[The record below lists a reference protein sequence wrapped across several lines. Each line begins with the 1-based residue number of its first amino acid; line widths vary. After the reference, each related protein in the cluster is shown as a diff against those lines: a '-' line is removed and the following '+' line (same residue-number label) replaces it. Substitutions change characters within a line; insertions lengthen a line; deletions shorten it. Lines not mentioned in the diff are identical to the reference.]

1 MNAGIAGVCHH
12 AGSFVSETETRVGL
26 LRGNDSCGNGRIG
39 GKSHCVCVS
48 VLGQRNGRKEQSNR
62 NTLRE
67 GGQIL

>member
-39 GKSHCVCVS
+39 GNPTVS
-48 VLGQRNGRKEQSNR
+48 VCPSWD
-62 NTLRE
+62 RE
-67 GGQIL
+67 MDGKSKAIGIH